1 MKAKLLMEI
10 SNITQEIETDY
21 PELYQYLEENPIT
34 IPNEDNL
41 NVDDNSLKNYLET
54 LKTMLKKYKKEHP

>member
-1 MKAKLLMEI
+1 MKAKLLLEI

-21 PELYQYLEENPIT
+21 PELYQYLDENPIT

-41 NVDDNSLKNYLET
+41 NVDDKSLKNYLET
-54 LKTMLKKYKKEHP
+54 LKTMLKKHKEGHQ